1 METLYR
7 FGDYRVDVAARR
19 VDRGAEAVAL
29 EPRPFDLLLHL
40 IRERRRVVPK
50 EELLARVWHDGPV
63 SNAAMSRALMKL
75 RRAITAPDGTELI
88 RTVARVGYRFVAPL
102 SGDEADAPVAASA
115 AGVPVIAVLP
125 VENASAEASLDWL
138 ELGLMALAVRELEG
152 HALVRPAAIP
162 SVMAAWQGARAAGLA
177 PSDAAVRRAT
187 GAGIVVRCR
196 VRRGEG
202 DQLRLLYA
210 ARGAVA
216 FRGVVVSA
224 RPAELAAQLAD
235 ALVQALHPT
244 AAPPPPRER
253 HDPLADEAFG
263 RALQAMTGHRWA
275 HAANLLRLALDL
287 EPERVDA
294 QLELLRAQG
303 NLGDEG
309 LLARAHRLLGQADA
323 QGDRWLAARVHQA
336 LGRFHLVR
344 SELAQADHH
353 LDLSLCCAAGQGSAD
368 WTARTLMLQA
378 GVAAGR
384 LDHPRTLAIVRRMYA
399 QCERS
404 GDRLLPVAG
413 LNFEAN
419 AMAFGGD
426 LEGALTLT
434 LEAARRARALHA
446 HSYLF
451 DALDN
456 AAWYFVKLG
465 RLADAAAQAEEA
477 IAGALSLD
485 HVANAWR
492 SVPVLC
498 WIYRLAGAPAAARS
512 ALERMPAPPVPC
524 PEHETRAR
532 GHLAAAE
539 GRYAEAADEMVRAVA
554 ILREQ
559 GHAYEEEQT
568 LPWLIDALLL
578 AGRLDEA
585 QAELDGAPGPLLSGS
600 PDLRAHVLHARAS
613 LAHARGRAGE
623 ARAGLATLADSDAAP
638 MWRARACIDLAWLEA
653 EAGRT
658 QEASRVLA
666 RVPAVL
672 HDHPHVLALQARLR
686 EPHRPRD
693 TTRPAPLPSRR

>member
-19 VDRGAEAVAL
+19 VDRGAEAVPL
-29 EPRPFDLLLHL
+29 EPRPFELLLHL
-40 IRERRRVVPK
+40 IRERRRVVTK
-50 EELLARVWHDGPV
+50 EELLARVWRAGPV
-63 SNAAMSRALMKL
+63 SDAAVARALMKL
-75 RRAITAPDGTELI
+75 RRAITAPDGSELI

-102 SGDEADAPVAASA
+102 WGDEADAPAAA
-115 AGVPVIAVLP
+115 AAVPALAVLP
-125 VENASAEASLDWL
+125 VENATGEASLAWL

-187 GAGIVVRCR
+187 GAGIVVRAR
-196 VRRGEG
+196 VLRGDG
-202 DQLRLLYA
+202 SALRLVYA
-210 ARGAVA
+210 ARGAVV

-224 RPAELAAQLAD
+224 RPAELATRFAD

-244 AAPPPPRER
+244 AAPPQPRVR
-253 HDPLADEAFG
+253 RDPLADEAFA

-275 HAANLLRLALDL
+275 HAANLLGLALDL
-287 EPERVDA
+287 EPERLDA

-303 NLGDEG
+303 NLGDDG
-309 LLARAHRLLGQADA
+309 LVARAHRLLAQAEA

-336 LGRFHLVR
+336 LGRLYLVR

-353 LDLSLCCAAGQGSAD
+353 LDLSLRCAAGQGSAD

-378 GVAAGR
+378 GVAANR
-384 LDHPRTLAIVRRMYA
+384 LDHPRTLAIVRRMYE

-426 LEGALTLT
+426 LEGAVRLS

-465 RLADAAAQAEEA
+465 RLADAAGQAEEA

-492 SVPVLC
+492 SVPLLC

-524 PEHETRAR
+524 PEHEARAR
-532 GHLAAAE
+532 AHLAAAE
-539 GRYAEAADEMVRAVA
+539 GRYAEAADDMLRALA

-568 LPWLIDALLL
+568 LPWLVDALLL

-585 QAELDGAPGPLLSGS
+585 QAELDGALGPRLSGS
-600 PDLRAHVLHARAS
+600 PDLKAHVLHARAW
-613 LAHARGRAGE
+613 LAHARGRADA
-623 ARAGLATLADSDAAP
+623 ARAGLAALADSDAAP
-638 MWRARACIDLAWLEA
+638 MWRGRACIDLAWLEA
-653 EAGRT
+653 EAGRSP
-658 QEASRVLA
+658 EASRVLA
-666 RVPAVL
+666 RVPPVL
-672 HDHPHVLALQARLR
+672 HDHPRVLALQARLR
-686 EPHRPRD
+686 EPPRPRD
-693 TTRPAPLPSRR
+693 TVRAAPLPSR